1 MTKEDKQEKVNL
13 GERLP
18 NGTTVKRRQERMVMG
33 MTGTLI
39 PDITPRQ
46 NNMHQMERQLLASS
60 SGKQLMLNEGSHNDT
75 RSTMSRGTAALLRVV
90 ELLCAID

>member
-18 NGTTVKRRQERMVMG
+18 NDATVKRRQERMVMG

-46 NNMHQMERQLLASS
+46 NHLHQMERQLLASS
-60 SGKQLMLNEGSHNDT
+60 SGKQLMLHENSPSDA
-75 RSTMSRGTAALLRVV
+75 RSTASRGT
-90 ELLCAID
+90 

>member
-1 MTKEDKQEKVNL
+1 MNL

-18 NGTTVKRRQERMVMG
+18 NDATVKRRQERMVMG

-46 NNMHQMERQLLASS
+46 NSLHFMERQLLASS
-60 SGKQLMLNEGSHNDT
+60 SGKRLVLNESSPSNT
-75 RSTMSRGTAALLRVV
+75 RSTASRGMSS
-90 ELLCAID
+90 